1 MKTQIT
7 LNLTAANGGVDG
19 EPIPAEAIAIFD
31 PKNGQVNTDGAL
43 INGDRVKGSIVA
55 GILLDATGV
64 EGVWLEPGQYWA
76 SVIALGSRITRY
88 VEVPESTVPIL
99 LTSLFELEVV
109 PGWRLTEAVV
119 SQVEQARDEAV
130 AAAENAG
137 ADPEQITQVVND
149 VLLSGE
155 VELPPGPEGPEGPEG
170 PRGPAGIDGADGT
183 QGIEGPRGL
192 PGEDGLQ
199 GPPGRDGIDG
209 TDGAPGNDGEEGPQG
224 PPGND
229 GIDGA
234 EGPRGLQGIQGE
246 PGADGPEGPRGLP
259 GADGADGPAGADGLS
274 AYGIAVAEGFVG
286 TEAAFLDSLVGPE
299 GPQGE
304 RGIQGLEGPEGD
316 TGPAGKDGVKGDRG
330 DRGPAGPQGPEGPK
344 GDAAAVPDLVGA
356 LKAPIVVAHRGG
368 RYVHPEHSLEGY
380 IASMESGFLPEPDI
394 QFLGDGTMVC
404 LHDATVDRTMTG
416 ITGNV
421 STLARGDWLQ
431 ARVRPVYEGGKSAA
445 PVFFE
450 DVLDQL
456 GGRTVIVPE
465 IKGGATTPEVQ
476 QVIDAVKSRGL
487 EKSVIIQ
494 SADLTACQQIT
505 AAGCHALL
513 LLNRTLPGS
522 NPVPGGVKFI
532 GASQKMSSA
541 NLNTAIGWGATVFVW
556 TLNSRNAVAG
566 LPSGVAGYFSDD
578 PWYTSDRMQSEGVAR
593 WRSGQGWPSKHN
605 VEQFSNSTGVETS
618 TRPKISGGSLYVDGS
633 DSNSITVT
641 VDISH
646 INGGFTPESFIMRG
660 TFTFGA
666 KTASVTA
673 SAGFTLYRN
682 TNGPDSSFYD
692 GAKDGQNGVT
702 FALRRNGQLQG
713 WQYISGAS
721 AANLGTANAGD
732 AIAPEGS
739 FKTVE
744 LILIKEGTNITWA
757 CPQTGTSLSA
767 TTSADGV
774 FTPAL
779 RISRTECW
787 VSDVSID
794 PY

>member
-55 GILLDATGV
+55 GILLDAAGV

-88 VEVPESTVPIL
+88 VEVPESTVPIP

-137 ADPEQITQVVND
+137 ADPEQIAQVVND

-170 PRGPAGIDGADGT
+170 PRGPAGLDGNDGLDGAEGPRGLPGERGPEGPAGADGA

-234 EGPRGLQGIQGE
+234 EGPRGPQGTQGE
-246 PGADGPEGPRGLP
+246 PGIEGPRGADGPEGPRGLP
-259 GADGADGPAGADGLS
+259 GADGAPGADGS
-274 AYGIAVAEGFVG
+274 
-286 TEAAFLDSLVGPE
+286 D
-299 GPQGE
+299 GPQGPPGLDGSDGE
-304 RGIQGLEGPEGD
+304 QGP
-316 TGPAGKDGVKGDRG
+316 R
-330 DRGPAGPQGPEGPK
+330 GPEGPK

-356 LKAPIVVAHRGG
+356 LKAPIIVAHRGG
-368 RYVHPEHSLEGY
+368 RYVYPEHSLEGY

-421 STLARGDWLQ
+421 STLTRGDWLQ
-431 ARVRPVYEGGKSAA
+431 AKVRPVYEGGRSSA

-476 QVIDAVKSRGL
+476 KVIDAVTARGL

-532 GASQKMSSA
+532 GVSQRMSSA
-541 NLNTAIGWGATVFVW
+541 NLNTAIGWGAIVFVW

-578 PWYTSDRMQSEGVAR
+578 PWYTSDRLQSEGVAR

-605 VEQFSNSTGVETS
+605 TEHTSASTGAETS
-618 TRPKISGGSLYVDGS
+618 TRQKISGGQLYIDASPANSL
-633 DSNSITVT
+633 TVCT
-641 VDISH
+641 DVSH
-646 INGGFTPESFIMRG
+646 ISGGMTPESFAMKA

-666 KTASVTA
+666 RAAATTSNV
-673 SAGFTLYRN
+673 GLILYRN
-682 TNGPDSSFYD
+682 TSGPDSSFYD
-692 GAKDGQNGVT
+692 GAKAGQEGLT
-702 FALRRNGQLQG
+702 FALRRSGQLAG
-713 WQYISGAS
+713 WEYVNGAS
-721 AANLGTANAGD
+721 ASSLGTVNAAD
-732 AIAPEGS
+732 AVVETGAYRTI
-739 FKTVE
+739 E
-744 LILIKEGTNITWA
+744 LILVKDGDDLTLS
-757 CPQTGTSLSA
+757 CPQTGTTLSMTA
-767 TTSADGV
+767 TVGGS
-774 FTPAL
+774 FTPAI
-779 RISRTECW
+779 RVSRTEAW
-787 VSDVSID
+787 VGDVSID
-794 PY
+794 PYVTSAL